1 MQVFRISEKS
11 LSTFINR
18 MVIVVFKYGNRHSS
32 ILQKDLS
39 LPPNV
44 GTASQRR
51 KATRVLFLKGSSQE
65 EKIIK
70 VFEKHCHKGKQI
82 KEKLKNIKLSKS
94 SCSSDTSL

>member
-1 MQVFRISEKS
+1 
-11 LSTFINR
+11 
-18 MVIVVFKYGNRHSS
+18 MVIVVFKYGDRHSS

-51 KATRVLFLKGSSQE
+51 KETFVLLLKASSQE
-65 EKIIK
+65 KKIIK
-70 VFEKHCHKGKQI
+70 VFEKHCHKRKKKKI
-82 KEKLKNIKLSKS
+82 KEKLKNVKLSKS

>member
-1 MQVFRISEKS
+1 
-11 LSTFINR
+11 
-18 MVIVVFKYGNRHSS
+18 MVIVVFKYGDRHSS

-51 KATRVLFLKGSSQE
+51 KKTFVLLLKASSQE

-70 VFEKHCHKGKQI
+70 VFEKHCHKRK
-82 KEKLKNIKLSKS
+82 KKSKKN
-94 SCSSDTSL
+94 

>member
-18 MVIVVFKYGNRHSS
+18 MVIVVFKYGDRHSS

-51 KATRVLFLKGSSQE
+51 KETFVLLLKASSQE

-70 VFEKHCHKGKQI
+70 VFEKHCHKRKKNQRKI
-82 KEKLKNIKLSKS
+82 EKRKTFKVFL
-94 SCSSDTSL
+94 